1 MEQDGTKLCPKCSNR
16 MGIKCCECS
25 ECGYDYFAENTPWS
39 FCETPEEKCTMNYC
53 DDNGCQNRK
62 RVLVNTITTDL

>member
-1 MEQDGTKLCPKCSNR
+1 MKTNPNEPHK
-16 MGIKCCECS
+16 
-25 ECGYDYFAENTPWS
+25 

-62 RVLVNTITTDL
+62 RELVNPINPSDGIIGLNVENKADALPTNGIK

>member
-1 MEQDGTKLCPKCSNR
+1 MKTNPNEPHK
-16 MGIKCCECS
+16 
-25 ECGYDYFAENTPWS
+25 

-62 RVLVNTITTDL
+62 RELVNPYMGVVNGLTEMVNDTLKSEPLPTNGINERI